1 MGIKNKISEGNNYFL
16 TMTIINW
23 IDIFTKPVYKHIIVD
38 SLNYCVKEKGLIIY
52 GWCLMTNHLHMIASA
67 ENDLNLSDIIRDLKK
82 HTSKAI
88 SEEVK
93 NSQDGRKEWLLNHFA
108 FYGKIHPEK
117 IQYKVWQDGND
128 PKEIHTNDFLLQKLN
143 YIHNNPVR
151 DEFVDEPQHY
161 KYSSAVDYAD
171 MKGLVKIVLV

>member
-1 MGIKNKISEGNNYFL
+1 MGIKNKISNGNVYFL

-23 IDIFTKPVYKHIIVD
+23 IDIFTKPVYKHIIID
-38 SLNYCVKEKGLIIY
+38 SLNYCIIEKGLLVY

-67 ENDLNLSDIIRDLKK
+67 DNDLNLSDIIRDFKK

-93 NSQDGRKEWLLNHFA
+93 DSHDGRKEWLLNHFA
-108 FYGKIHPEK
+108 FYGKIHPKK

-128 PKEIHTNDFLLQKLN
+128 SKEIDTNDLLIQKLN
-143 YIHNNPVR
+143 YIHNNPVKA
-151 DEFVDEPQHY
+151 EFVNEPHYY
-161 KYSSAVDYAD
+161 KYSSAADYAD
-171 MKGLVKIVLV
+171 MKGLVKIIII